1 MLRVRSRRAVGFIE
15 GCLPA
20 NQPPAGPNWLHE
32 IKHDGFHNRSGRVA
46 HWLKIK
52 NPAAPAVSRG
62 ADEDWGSPPDRWRS
76 AEISV
81 KALMAL
87 IGGMMF

>member
-1 MLRVRSRRAVGFIE
+1 MLRVRSRALGFIKR
-15 GCLPA
+15 CLPA

-52 NPAAPAVSRG
+52 NPAAPR
-62 ADEDWGSPPDRWRS
+62 PP
-76 AEISV
+76 
-81 KALMAL
+81 
-87 IGGMMF
+87 